1 MADMSGGEID
11 TAGNA
16 RFISRFI
23 SEVVPKAERGM
34 MLDGD
39 GRLSRAGEARI
50 RNALFQLAYGD
61 GYLTEQMA
69 EATDPDSRNKL
80 RAMTGIAARLAAM
93 NADMKRGLLHELD
106 IGGEIAEAY
115 RTVLRQK
122 MTGRTVE
129 EYLAQTSML
138 GEIKPSQKL
147 LLAMFSEYKNSAK
160 KMTGA
165 LDSVLDALE
174 EAGDPRQVGLLD
186 VDVKPSEAGVISEGL
201 RNFRAEL
208 EEQQAAS
215 ERFSLREFGFEE
227 LDKESKNNIKVRN
240 DVVIETTDDLRYHI
254 GRALMEENK
263 NAKIN
268 LYIGAINE
276 ATKAKIEADAKTTLF
291 KKAREYAFSVSYDDI
306 QHIHKHFPSM
316 DGTVDA
322 IMRIYSMLNDHDS
335 VEAYMAGNQQRM
347 LLRKTFTDAD
357 YTTFNI
363 VGNQRRVVDLV
374 TVFISKMY
382 IKKGKRVDM
391 RAASNNP
398 GSPPQG
404 SLSYNQNIPETGPDS
419 QVRKSERDRSYLAA
433 VEKGDTRAAQEM
445 VDEAARAAGYKVAAF
460 YETKAEFSEFK
471 PSKTLKVAIGAH
483 FETENAA
490 QDRNKVTGGENV
502 MTVLLNIQNLF
513 TSRDGSP
520 MTEPADAYLEP
531 IAKDRAVAILQITHS
546 LPFLFPGINIRILD
560 DEN

>member
-11 TAGNA
+11 TAGNS

-69 EATDPDSRNKL
+69 EATDPDSRNML

-201 RNFRAEL
+201 RNIR
-208 EEQQAAS
+208 S
-215 ERFSLREFGFEE
+215 
-227 LDKESKNNIKVRN
+227 
-240 DVVIETTDDLRYHI
+240 
-254 GRALMEENK
+254 
-263 NAKIN
+263 
-268 LYIGAINE
+268 GA
-276 ATKAKIEADAKTTLF
+276 
-291 KKAREYAFSVSYDDI
+291 
-306 QHIHKHFPSM
+306 
-316 DGTVDA
+316 
-322 IMRIYSMLNDHDS
+322 
-335 VEAYMAGNQQRM
+335 
-347 LLRKTFTDAD
+347 
-357 YTTFNI
+357 
-363 VGNQRRVVDLV
+363 
-374 TVFISKMY
+374 
-382 IKKGKRVDM
+382 
-391 RAASNNP
+391 
-398 GSPPQG
+398 
-404 SLSYNQNIPETGPDS
+404 
-419 QVRKSERDRSYLAA
+419 
-433 VEKGDTRAAQEM
+433 
-445 VDEAARAAGYKVAAF
+445 
-460 YETKAEFSEFK
+460 
-471 PSKTLKVAIGAH
+471 
-483 FETENAA
+483 
-490 QDRNKVTGGENV
+490 
-502 MTVLLNIQNLF
+502 
-513 TSRDGSP
+513 
-520 MTEPADAYLEP
+520 
-531 IAKDRAVAILQITHS
+531 
-546 LPFLFPGINIRILD
+546 
-560 DEN
+560 

>member
-11 TAGNA
+11 TAGNS

-69 EATDPDSRNKL
+69 EATDPDSRNML

-186 VDVKPSEAGVISEGL
+186 VDVKPSAAGVIGEGL

-208 EEQQAAS
+208 EAQQAAS
-215 ERFSLREFGFEE
+215 ERYSLRELEDGTEYVHVDVDQEIFDDAPKNQYTKIARDYIIKRFKGKFVGTENPAYISGRTVKEYTHPANRRLSEDIRTAKMQASTEIDNILDAAEFISHADDDGRNPEAVGGWDYYNVLFNVGGEFFEGIVNIKNSNIGRILYDVTKIKNVTSRISGGMAE
-227 LDKESKNNIKVRN
+227 TNARSASGGNTLSNNIPK
-240 DVVIETTDDLRYHI
+240 
-254 GRALMEENK
+254 
-263 NAKIN
+263 
-268 LYIGAINE
+268 
-276 ATKAKIEADAKTTLF
+276 
-291 KKAREYAFSVSYDDI
+291 
-306 QHIHKHFPSM
+306 
-316 DGTVDA
+316 
-322 IMRIYSMLNDHDS
+322 DS
-335 VEAYMAGNQQRM
+335 
-347 LLRKTFTDAD
+347 
-357 YTTFNI
+357 
-363 VGNQRRVVDLV
+363 
-374 TVFISKMY
+374 
-382 IKKGKRVDM
+382 
-391 RAASNNP
+391 
-398 GSPPQG
+398 
-404 SLSYNQNIPETGPDS
+404 PDS

>member
-11 TAGNA
+11 TAGNS

-69 EATDPDSRNKL
+69 EATDPDSRNML

-215 ERFSLREFGFEE
+215 ERFSLRELEDGTKYVHVDVDQEIFDDVPKNQYTKIARDYIIQRFKGKFVGTENPAYISGRTVKEYTHPANRRLSEDIRTAKMQASTEIDNILDAAEFISHADDDGRNPEAVGGWDYYNVLFNVGGEFFEGIVNIKNSNIGRILYDVTKIKNVTSRISGGMAE
-227 LDKESKNNIKVRN
+227 TNARSASGGNTLSNNIPK
-240 DVVIETTDDLRYHI
+240 
-254 GRALMEENK
+254 
-263 NAKIN
+263 
-268 LYIGAINE
+268 
-276 ATKAKIEADAKTTLF
+276 
-291 KKAREYAFSVSYDDI
+291 
-306 QHIHKHFPSM
+306 
-316 DGTVDA
+316 
-322 IMRIYSMLNDHDS
+322 DS
-335 VEAYMAGNQQRM
+335 
-347 LLRKTFTDAD
+347 
-357 YTTFNI
+357 
-363 VGNQRRVVDLV
+363 
-374 TVFISKMY
+374 
-382 IKKGKRVDM
+382 
-391 RAASNNP
+391 
-398 GSPPQG
+398 
-404 SLSYNQNIPETGPDS
+404 PDS